1 MKSAYCNHVM
11 ALLLKV
17 TENWVTLSM
26 QGTGKYNLN
35 PVKSKKC
42 NTTIININNMASTIF
57 QVDLVFTVTDSC

>member
-1 MKSAYCNHVM
+1 
-11 ALLLKV
+11 
-17 TENWVTLSM
+17 M

-42 NTTIININNMASTIF
+42 NTTIINIINMASSIF